1 MALFSTANWVARLAV
16 MALALSTALA
26 AHAAEPFEATIDAD
40 SVHVRSGP
48 GTEYYA
54 TDILRRG
61 DRVEVLG
68 YDAGGWCRIRPPRG
82 SFSLVSVDS
91 VQIGPNGTARIKD
104 ERAEIGVGSRFYAR
118 RDAVQIILERGDTVE
133 LAEEQPRS
141 ETGGKPEW
149 YKITPPD
156 GEYRWIHEQYL
167 HAEERAPR
175 RHVADRLEDESLD
188 DGAIDDAPRVQRA
201 SYEEPAGAPRL
212 LGDVS
217 STPLVPVPE
226 ERSITAVLD
235 ELELGVAAIARGE
248 NRNANL
254 ALMET
259 DARNVARRAQTASD
273 RNRAD
278 IVLRRLDRLAG
289 KPRQTSGASTIPD
302 FVLPG
307 LGEISLTQFMS
318 PMMGAPTTCP
328 VPGGPGYLAAPM
340 SAPIVAAP
348 PAAPL
353 YAPYAPPGPRHYLNL
368 DFLGFWAKH
377 DSLPALVTTS
387 PIGTPQAEAGVLG
400 QPGTSVLF
408 GNQNVLGGFRPGGR
422 VMGGIWLD
430 NEQTFALEGNYW
442 TLATASVNYS
452 AASVFTGGSTG
463 QILAR
468 PFFDSNPLVN
478 AQSALLVAYP
488 NAVIAG
494 VPFNING
501 SVSVNETSNI
511 QSAGAG
517 GRWGLG
523 QYTSPGRFFIVGGYR
538 FFQLNESLSII
549 SRSSE
554 GPPPFPARPNITVFD
569 YFSTSN
575 NFNGGDIGLA
585 GEYRSPR
592 RFWFGGEGRL
602 AMGNMQETLKIDGV
616 TTAAASGFTA
626 TLPNGLL
633 AQPSNIGSFTQNH
646 FALIP
651 SVDLKVGY
659 HLTPGFRL
667 TVGYNFTYITRV
679 IRPGAQVDTTVNTS
693 QIAGLPLVGPANPS
707 VLFNQGSL
715 WLQGVTAGFDL
726 AF

>member
-1 MALFSTANWVARLAV
+1 MARISTANGVARLAV
-16 MALALSTALA
+16 MALALSTAVVA
-26 AHAAEPFEATIDAD
+26 RAAEPFDATVDAD

-68 YDAGGWCRIRPPRG
+68 YDAGGWCRVRPPRG
-82 SFSLVSVDS
+82 SFSLVSTDTIE
-91 VQIGPNGTARIKD
+91 IGANGTARVTSD
-104 ERAEIGVGSRFYAR
+104 RAEVGVGSRFYAR
-118 RDAVQIILERGDTVE
+118 NDAVQIILERGDIVE
-133 LAEEQPRS
+133 LAEDQPRGEAGS
-141 ETGGKPEW
+141 KPEW
-149 YKITPPD
+149 YKIAPPA

-167 HAEERAPR
+167 QPEETARR
-175 RHVADRLEDESLD
+175 RHVADRLDDEALD
-188 DGAIDDAPRVQRA
+188 DDDRDETLRVRTA
-201 SYEEPAGAPRL
+201 SYEDPTGEPRL

-217 STPLVPVPE
+217 STPLVPVAE

-248 NRNANL
+248 RRGANL

-259 DARNVARRAQTASD
+259 DARNVARRAQSASD
-273 RNRAD
+273 RTRAE

-289 KPRQTSGASTIPD
+289 KPRQSASASAIPD
-302 FVLPG
+302 FILPAQG
-307 LGEISLTQFMS
+307 GVSLAQYMA
-318 PMMGAPTTCP
+318 PMPGAPTTCP
-328 VPGGPGYLAAPM
+328 VPGGPGYLATPM
-340 SAPIVAAP
+340 VGAP
-348 PAAPL
+348 PIEPL
-353 YAPYAPPGPRHYLNL
+353 YAPYAPPGTRHYLNL
-368 DFLGFWAKH
+368 DALGFWVKH

-387 PIGTPQAEAGVLG
+387 PVGTPQATAGVLG
-400 QPGTSVLF
+400 APGTSVLF
-408 GNQNVLGGFRPGGR
+408 GNQNTLGGFRPGGR
-422 VMGGIWLD
+422 VLGGIWLD
-430 NEQTFALEGNYW
+430 DQQTFALEGNYW
-442 TLATASVNYS
+442 ALATNSVNYS
-452 AASVFTGGSTG
+452 ASSVFTGGAAG
-463 QILAR
+463 EILAR
-468 PFFDSNPLVN
+468 PFFDSNPTVN
-478 AQSALLVAYP
+478 AARALLVAFP
-488 NAVIAG
+488 NAIIGG
-494 VPFNING
+494 VPVNLNG
-501 SVSVNETSNI
+501 SVSVNETSNM

-523 QYTSPGRFFIVGGYR
+523 QYTSPGRFFLVGGYR

-554 GPPPFPARPNITVFD
+554 GLPPFPVQPNITVFD

-575 NFNGGDIGLA
+575 TFNGGDIGLA

-616 TTAAASGFTA
+616 TTAAAGGFTA
-626 TLPNGLL
+626 SLPNGLL
-633 AQPSNIGSFTQNH
+633 AQPSNIGTFTQNH

-679 IRPGAQVDTTVNTS
+679 LRPGAQVDTTVNTS
-693 QIAGLPLVGPANPS
+693 QVAGLPLVGPANPS